1 MKLLLVVVE
10 KYLRVWDI
18 YHYSAAD
25 KEEKKV
31 LPLCESLYISLL
43 LVTIHGEEKLPR
55 KDTVGKS
62 MSQRDRDTFIHLFAG
77 GIAGTA
83 GAVVT
88 CPLEVVKTR
97 LQSSSASFIHS
108 IPPRI
113 AQSTAAAASN
123 GGSAERGKLIA
134 AAANEHHHQLRT
146 ATTNSSDHH
155 HNHSSNRQRV
165 CPSSILSRRRP
176 SILAIPQCGLST
188 SVQSISIWQC
198 LKHIVQ
204 TEGSRA
210 LFKGLG
216 PNIVGVAP
224 SRAFYFCAYSK
235 TKNTLN
241 AVGIIPANSPLVHI
255 MSASCAGFVSATL
268 TNPIWFVKT
277 RLQLDYNSKSKMTV
291 TECVKRIY
299 ATQGIRGFY
308 KGITASYFG
317 ISETVIHFV
326 IYEALKKKL
335 NELREAHPT
344 DNKTSRDFLE
354 FMAAGATSKTIASVV
369 AYPHEVARTRLREEG
384 NKYRSF
390 WQTIHTVWKEE
401 GKAGLYRGL
410 GTQLVRQI
418 PNTAIMMATYEAV
431 VYVLTN
437 EINPTDLIV
446 GN

>member
-1 MKLLLVVVE
+1 
-10 KYLRVWDI
+10 
-18 YHYSAAD
+18 
-25 KEEKKV
+25 
-31 LPLCESLYISLL
+31 
-43 LVTIHGEEKLPR
+43 
-55 KDTVGKS
+55 
-62 MSQRDRDTFIHLFAG
+62 MSQRDRETFIHLFAG

-108 IPPRI
+108 LPARI
-113 AQSTAAAASN
+113 ATTTISS
-123 GGSAERGKLIA
+123 GLGEERGKRIG
-134 AAANEHHHQLRT
+134 NENHQHHNQLRT
-146 ATTNSSDHH
+146 AATNSDHH
-155 HNHSSNRQRV
+155 SSRQRV

-235 TKNTLN
+235 AKNALN
-241 AVGIIPANSPLVHI
+241 TVGIIPANSPLVHI

-277 RLQLDYNSKSKMTV
+277 RLQLDSNTKMTV

-299 ATQGIRGFY
+299 ESQGVRGFY

-335 NELREAHPT
+335 NELRDTRPS

-354 FMAAGATSKTIASVV
+354 FMAAGAASKTIASIV

-390 WQTIHTVWKEE
+390 WQTIYTVWKEE

-431 VYVLTN
+431 VYVLSN
-437 EINPTDLIV
+437 EINPTKLIV

>member
-1 MKLLLVVVE
+1 
-10 KYLRVWDI
+10 
-18 YHYSAAD
+18 
-25 KEEKKV
+25 
-31 LPLCESLYISLL
+31 
-43 LVTIHGEEKLPR
+43 
-55 KDTVGKS
+55 
-62 MSQRDRDTFIHLFAG
+62 MSNRERDTFIHLFAG

-97 LQSSSASFIHS
+97 LQSSSASFIS
-108 IPPRI
+108 VPPRI
-113 AQSTAAAASN
+113 VTDQYHGVGKLSSSSSSSCGSN
-123 GGSAERGKLIA
+123 EHLRSNSNSAE
-134 AAANEHHHQLRT
+134 HH
-146 ATTNSSDHH
+146 S
-155 HNHSSNRQRV
+155 RQRV
-165 CPSSILSRRRP
+165 CASTLLSRRRP
-176 SILAIPQCGLST
+176 SIFAIPQCGLST

-204 TEGSRA
+204 NEGGRA

-224 SRAFYFCAYSK
+224 SRAIYFCAYSK
-235 TKNTLN
+235 TKNALN
-241 AVGIIPANSPLVHI
+241 TVGIIPANSPLVHI

-277 RLQLDYNSKSKMTV
+277 RLQLDYNANAKQSVS
-291 TECVKRIY
+291 ECVRRIY
-299 ATQGIRGFY
+299 ATQGLTGFY
-308 KGITASYFG
+308 KGITASYVG

-335 NELREAHPT
+335 NEMRDTNPG
-344 DNKTSRDFLE
+344 DDKTSRDFLE

-384 NKYRSF
+384 NKYRTF
-390 WQTIHTVWKEE
+390 WQTVHTVWKEE

-437 EINPTDLIV
+437 QFNNPAGNLMV

>member
-1 MKLLLVVVE
+1 
-10 KYLRVWDI
+10 
-18 YHYSAAD
+18 
-25 KEEKKV
+25 
-31 LPLCESLYISLL
+31 
-43 LVTIHGEEKLPR
+43 
-55 KDTVGKS
+55 
-62 MSQRDRDTFIHLFAG
+62 MSKRDRETLIHLFAG

-97 LQSSSASFIHS
+97 LQSSSAAFIHS
-108 IPPRI
+108 IPPR
-113 AQSTAAAASN
+113 TATTALIPGADVKRI
-123 GGSAERGKLIA
+123 GSE
-134 AAANEHHHQLRT
+134 NHQHQLRT
-146 ATTNSSDHH
+146 AAANSDHH
-155 HNHSSNRQRV
+155 SSRQRV
-165 CPSSILSRRRP
+165 CVSSILSRRRP

-198 LKHIVQ
+198 LKHIVH

-277 RLQLDYNSKSKMTV
+277 RLQLDYNSNAKMTV

-299 ATQGIRGFY
+299 ESQGIRGFY

-335 NELREAHPT
+335 KEQREARPS

-354 FMAAGATSKTIASVV
+354 FMAAGAVSKTIASVV

-384 NKYRSF
+384 NKYRGF
-390 WQTIHTVWKEE
+390 WQTIYTVWREE

-431 VYVLTN
+431 VYVLSN
-437 EINPTDLIV
+437 EINPAELIV
-446 GN
+446 RN

>member
-1 MKLLLVVVE
+1 
-10 KYLRVWDI
+10 
-18 YHYSAAD
+18 
-25 KEEKKV
+25 
-31 LPLCESLYISLL
+31 
-43 LVTIHGEEKLPR
+43 
-55 KDTVGKS
+55 
-62 MSQRDRDTFIHLFAG
+62 MSQRDRETFIHLFAG

-97 LQSSSASFIHS
+97 LQSSSASFIRS
-108 IPPRI
+108 LPARI
-113 AQSTAAAASN
+113 ATATISS
-123 GGSAERGKLIA
+123 GLGEERGKRIG
-134 AAANEHHHQLRT
+134 NENHQHHNQLRT
-146 ATTNSSDHH
+146 AAANSDHH
-155 HNHSSNRQRV
+155 SSRQRV

-235 TKNTLN
+235 TKNALN
-241 AVGIIPANSPLVHI
+241 TVGIIPANSPLVHI

-277 RLQLDYNSKSKMTV
+277 RLQLDSNTKLTV

-299 ATQGIRGFY
+299 ESQGIRGFY

-335 NELREAHPT
+335 NELRDTRPS

-354 FMAAGATSKTIASVV
+354 FMAAGATSKTIASIV

-390 WQTIHTVWKEE
+390 WQTIYTVWKEE

-431 VYVLTN
+431 VYVLSN
-437 EINPTDLIV
+437 EINPTKLIV

>member
-1 MKLLLVVVE
+1 M
-10 KYLRVWDI
+10 
-18 YHYSAAD
+18 
-25 KEEKKV
+25 
-31 LPLCESLYISLL
+31 
-43 LVTIHGEEKLPR
+43 T
-55 KDTVGKS
+55 
-62 MSQRDRDTFIHLFAG
+62 QRDRDTFIHLFAG

-108 IPPRI
+108 VPPRI
-113 AQSTAAAASN
+113 ASDA
-123 GGSAERGKLIA
+123 GKLA
-134 AAANEHHHQLRT
+134 TNEHHLRSNNCN
-146 ATTNSSDHH
+146 ADHH
-155 HNHSSNRQRV
+155 HHHSRQRV
-165 CPSSILSRRRP
+165 CASTILSRRRP
-176 SILAIPQCGLST
+176 SVLAIPQCGLST

-224 SRAFYFCAYSK
+224 SRAIYFCAYSK
-235 TKNTLN
+235 AKNTLN
-241 AVGIIPANSPLVHI
+241 AVGMIPANSPLVHI
-255 MSASCAGFVSATL
+255 MSASCAGFVSASL

-277 RLQLDYNSKSKMTV
+277 RMQLDYNANGKMTV
-291 TECVKRIY
+291 SECVKRIY
-299 ATQGIRGFY
+299 ATQGLRGFY

-335 NELREAHPT
+335 NELRHAHPS
-344 DNKTSRDFLE
+344 DDKTSRDFLE
-354 FMAAGATSKTIASVV
+354 FMAAGATSKTIASIV

-390 WQTIHTVWKEE
+390 WQTIFTVWKEE

-431 VYVLTN
+431 VYVLSN
-437 EINPTDLIV
+437 QINPSNLIV

>member
-1 MKLLLVVVE
+1 
-10 KYLRVWDI
+10 
-18 YHYSAAD
+18 
-25 KEEKKV
+25 
-31 LPLCESLYISLL
+31 
-43 LVTIHGEEKLPR
+43 
-55 KDTVGKS
+55 
-62 MSQRDRDTFIHLFAG
+62 MSNRERDTFIHLFAG

-97 LQSSSASFIHS
+97 LQSSSASFIS
-108 IPPRI
+108 VPPRI
-113 AQSTAAAASN
+113 VTDHAAVGKLSSGPNEHHLRSNCAAAS
-123 GGSAERGKLIA
+123 
-134 AAANEHHHQLRT
+134 EHHH
-146 ATTNSSDHH
+146 
-155 HNHSSNRQRV
+155 HSRQRV
-165 CPSSILSRRRP
+165 CASTLLSRRRP

-188 SVQSISIWQC
+188 SVQSVSIWQC

-204 TEGSRA
+204 TEGGRA

-224 SRAFYFCAYSK
+224 SRAIYFCAYSK
-235 TKNTLN
+235 AKNALN
-241 AVGIIPANSPLVHI
+241 TVGIIPANSPLVHI

-277 RLQLDYNSKSKMTV
+277 RLQLDYNANAKQSV
-291 TECVKRIY
+291 AECVRRIY
-299 ATQGIRGFY
+299 ATQGLIGFY
-308 KGITASYFG
+308 KGITASYVG

-335 NELREAHPT
+335 NEMRDAHPG
-344 DNKTSRDFLE
+344 DDKTSRDFLE

-431 VYVLTN
+431 VYVLSN
-437 EINPTDLIV
+437 QFNPASNLMV
-446 GN
+446 GGN